1 MSKAKKVIFVIVE
14 GPTDKDAL
22 SSVLKQIFSSAEV
35 HFHVIRGD
43 ITTED
48 AITANNAKSY
58 VAKRVAAEMK
68 KYAYKESDILQIVHL
83 IDTDG
88 AFIPD
93 NLVKARAEK
102 GIQYFED
109 HIETGEV
116 KYIQGR
122 NQKKS
127 SVVASLCS
135 TGKMKSKIPYSI
147 YYFSRNMEHV
157 LHNVATELTN
167 DQKVEL
173 ADAFADRYEENPMDF
188 VAFIESEEVAVPG
201 GYTQTWTFI
210 REGTNSL
217 NRHSNLRILFEQE
230 NLKSTD

>member
-1 MSKAKKVIFVIVE
+1 MAKTKKVIFVIVE
-14 GPTDKDAL
+14 GPTDEDAL
-22 SSVLKQIFSSAEV
+22 SSVLKQIFSTVEV
-35 HFHVIRGD
+35 HFHVIHGD

-48 AITANNAKSY
+48 GISASNTKSY
-58 VAKRVAAEMK
+58 VAKRIMSEMK
-68 KYAYKESDILQIVHL
+68 KYAYKDGDILKIVYL

-93 NLVKARAEK
+93 NLIKPRNKK

-116 KYIQGR
+116 TYIQRR

-135 TGKMKSKIPYSI
+135 TGKMKTKIPYSI

-157 LHNVATELTN
+157 LHNVASELTS
-167 DQKVEL
+167 DQKVEM
-173 ADAFADRYEENPMDF
+173 ADAFADQYEKKPQDF
-188 VAFIESEEVAVPG
+188 ITFIKSAEVAVEG
-201 GYTQTWTFI
+201 NYTETWKFI

-217 NRHSNLRILFEQE
+217 NRHSNLRILFEEE
-230 NLKSTD
+230 NLINI

>member
-14 GPTDKDAL
+14 GPTDEDAL

-35 HFHVIRGD
+35 HFHVIHGD

-58 VAKRVAAEMK
+58 VAKRIAAEMK

-93 NLVKARAEK
+93 NLVKARTEK

-127 SVVASLCS
+127 GVVASLCS
-135 TGKMKSKIPYSI
+135 TGKMKSSIPYSI

-157 LHNVATELTN
+157 LHNVATELTA
-167 DQKVEL
+167 DQKAFVE
-173 ADAFADRYEENPMDF
+173 FM
-188 VAFIESEEVAVPG
+188 ESDEVAVAG
-201 GYTQTWTFI
+201 SYTQTWSFI
-210 REGTNSL
+210 RAGVNSL

-230 NLKSTD
+230 NLKSNQ

>member
-35 HFHVIRGD
+35 HFHVIYGD

-58 VAKRVAAEMK
+58 VAKRIAAEMK

-93 NLVKARAEK
+93 NLVKARTEK

-147 YYFSRNMEHV
+147 YYFSRNMIETG
-157 LHNVATELTN
+157 LSTKER
-167 DQKVEL
+167 QEGIW
-173 ADAFADRYEENPMDF
+173 FA
-188 VAFIESEEVAVPG
+188 
-201 GYTQTWTFI
+201 
-210 REGTNSL
+210 
-217 NRHSNLRILFEQE
+217 E
-230 NLKSTD
+230 NLEQIKQILKA

>member
-1 MSKAKKVIFVIVE
+1 MSKAKKVILVIVE
-14 GPTDKDAL
+14 GPTDEDAL

-35 HFHVIRGD
+35 HFHVIYGD

-58 VAKRVAAEMK
+58 VAKRIAAEMK

-93 NLVKARAEK
+93 NLVKARKEK
-102 GIQYFED
+102 GVQYFED

-116 KYIQGR
+116 KYIQER

-135 TGKMKSKIPYSI
+135 TGKMKSSI
-147 YYFSRNMEHV
+147 DDIEYEMYIISIDADSSKARIAVEANCKVKVYYKYAKCKM
-157 LHNVATELTN
+157 
-167 DQKVEL
+167 
-173 ADAFADRYEENPMDF
+173 
-188 VAFIESEEVAVPG
+188 
-201 GYTQTWTFI
+201 
-210 REGTNSL
+210 
-217 NRHSNLRILFEQE
+217 NRCRCVS
-230 NLKSTD
+230 KG

>member
-93 NLVKARAEK
+93 NLVKARTEK

-230 NLKSTD
+230 NMKSTD